1 MIETIEENMNRIKN
15 EDIGEGLGS
24 TNSRKKS

>member
-1 MIETIEENMNRIKN
+1 MT

-24 TNSRKKS
+24 TAFDKQQSEEMEEIKIQR